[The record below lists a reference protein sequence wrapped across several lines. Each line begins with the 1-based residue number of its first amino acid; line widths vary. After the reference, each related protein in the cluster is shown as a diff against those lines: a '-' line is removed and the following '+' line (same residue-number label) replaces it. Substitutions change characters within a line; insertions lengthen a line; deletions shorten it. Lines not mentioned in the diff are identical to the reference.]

1 MVRRMG
7 VATRVSKQVLTA
19 IVLLIAFEA
28 CLVFAQTATATIVGV
43 VKDTSGA
50 LIPGVSITVKHTET
64 GQTRTVVSSDSG
76 AYNAPLLPVGAYE
89 VSTMMPGFKQQVRTG
104 INLVV
109 GQEAVIDLTLEVG
122 AAAEQ
127 ITVSEEAPL
136 VNTTLSSTSGL
147 ITEQQVKDLPLN
159 GRSFDQLLVLNAGVV
174 NNSSNMGG
182 GGGFPAFSVA
192 GHRQETN
199 RFMIN
204 GVDWIG
210 GNATHQ
216 FITPSGASSQLLGVE
231 AVREYNVL
239 EHTYGAEYGK
249 RAGGQVSIVTSSG
262 TNQWHGD
269 LFEYHR
275 NSALDA
281 KDYFAD
287 TKNPFKRH
295 QFGGTLGG
303 PLMKDK
309 LFVFGNYEGFTQR
322 LGQSTRGI
330 YPDAPSRQGLLPC
343 YLANP
348 TNTAANCANRT
359 ALVTVPNLKPGML
372 PYANLWWPV
381 PNGPQVFSPE
391 GLPTGTAYNYNSAV
405 QKIHED
411 FVMTRVDYVFSA

>member
-1 MVRRMG
+1 M
-7 VATRVSKQVLTA
+7 
-19 IVLLIAFEA
+19 
-28 CLVFAQTATATIVGV
+28 
-43 VKDTSGA
+43 
-50 LIPGVSITVKHTET
+50 TVKHTET
-64 GQTRTVVSSDSG
+64 GLTRTAISSENG
-76 AYNAPLLPVGAYE
+76 GYNMPLLPVGAYE
-89 VSTMMPGFKQQVRTG
+89 LTTTMPGFKQAVRSG

-109 GQEAVIDLTLEVG
+109 GQQAVIDLTLEVG

-127 ITVSEEAPL
+127 VTVSEEAPL

-159 GRSFDQLLVLNAGVV
+159 GRSFDRLLELNAGVV
-174 NNSSNMGG
+174 NNTSNMGG

-249 RAGGQVSIVTSSG
+249 RAGGQVSIVTTSG

-269 LFEYHR
+269 LFEYLR

-281 KDYFAD
+281 KNFFED
-287 TKNPFKRH
+287 TKGPFKRN
-295 QFGGTLGG
+295 QFGGALGG
-303 PLMKDK
+303 PIKKDK
-309 LFVFGNYEGFTQR
+309 VFIFGNYEGFQQR
-322 LGQSTRGI
+322 LAQSNRSI
-330 YPDAPSRQGLLPC
+330 VPDDQA
-343 YLANP
+343 
-348 TNTAANCANRT
+348 
-359 ALVTVPNLKPGML
+359 
-372 PYANLWWPV
+372 
-381 PNGPQVFSPE
+381 
-391 GLPTGTAYNYNSAV
+391 
-405 QKIHED
+405 
-411 FVMTRVDYVFSA
+411 